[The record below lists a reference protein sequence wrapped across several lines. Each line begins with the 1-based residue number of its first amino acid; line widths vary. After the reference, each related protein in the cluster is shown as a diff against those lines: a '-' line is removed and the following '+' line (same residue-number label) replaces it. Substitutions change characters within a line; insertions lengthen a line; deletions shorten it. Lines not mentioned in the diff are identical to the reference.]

1 MAGSSIRINTPSVSN
16 DLHNNLLNRDV
27 PFQHPLESV
36 FRQSDQ
42 KDLKTIIEELTAIE
56 KSILCEL
63 IEVATT
69 GDRIIN
75 LTLFSYNMAMDV
87 LLVFHGSNLVYEGTT
102 NDYVKTTGTSITFNY
117 DLTQGDK
124 VYVILAG
131 TISGE
136 SFGDSVYNGI
146 SQFKQLADAPS
157 SYYNHGGQVV
167 KVNDTETGL
176 IFGVTAISQNLT
188 MLEYTYT
195 IDATSYQEGWL
206 AFVHSGIIKGI
217 KITTDVGYTGPF
229 RLKIWDSS
237 AGEWIYY
244 SGDIQNILWD
254 IMDIPHID
262 TSGQDSV
269 YIRLENDGTAS
280 NFVLKIYILL

>member
-1 MAGSSIRINTPSVSN
+1 MAGSSIKIQTPSLSTE
-16 DLHNNLLNRDV
+16 LHNNLLNRDV
-27 PFQHPLESV
+27 PFQHPLESI

-42 KDLKTIIEELTAIE
+42 KDLQTIINEITAVE

-63 IEVATT
+63 VEVETT
-69 GDRIIN
+69 GDRVIN
-75 LTLFSYNMAMDV
+75 LTLFSYNMVMDV
-87 LLVFHGSNLVYEGTT
+87 LLVFHGSHIVYEGTS

-117 DLTQGDK
+117 DLTQTDK

-136 SFGDSVYNGI
+136 SFGDSVYNGLT
-146 SQFKQLADAPS
+146 QFRQLVDAPS

-176 IFGVTAISQNLT
+176 VFGVTAISQNLI
-188 MLEYTYT
+188 MLEHTYT
-195 IDATSYQEGWL
+195 IQASSYEEVWIS
-206 AFVHSGIIKGI
+206 FVHSGIIKGI
-217 KITTDVGYTGPF
+217 KVVSDVGYTGPF
-229 RLKIWDSS
+229 RLKIWD
-237 AGEWIYY
+237 AVNGEWIYY

-280 NFVLKIYILL
+280 DFVLKIYILL

>member
-1 MAGSSIRINTPSVSN
+1 MAGSSIRINTPSSLN

-27 PFQHPLESV
+27 PFQHPLESI

-63 IEVATT
+63 IEVETT

-87 LLVFHGSNLVYEGTT
+87 LLVFQGSHLVYEGTT

-146 SQFKQLADAPS
+146 TQFKQLADAPG

-167 KVNDTETGL
+167 KVNDAETGL
-176 IFGVTAISQNLT
+176 IFGMSALSLNLIQVEQSYNV
-188 MLEYTYT
+188 L
-195 IDATSYQEGWL
+195 ATSYVEGWL
-206 AFVHSGIIKGI
+206 SFVHIGIIKGI
-217 KITTDVGYTGPF
+217 KIVADTGYVGTF
-229 RLKIWDSS
+229 RLKIWDGS

-262 TSGQDSV
+262 TSGQDSI
-269 YIRLENDGTAS
+269 YIRLENDGPVS
-280 NFVLKIYILL
+280 NFLLRIYILL